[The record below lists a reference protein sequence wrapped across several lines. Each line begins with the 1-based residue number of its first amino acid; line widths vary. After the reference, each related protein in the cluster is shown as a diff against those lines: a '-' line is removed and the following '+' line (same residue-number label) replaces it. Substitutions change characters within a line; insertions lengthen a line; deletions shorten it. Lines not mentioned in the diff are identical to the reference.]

1 MFGRKLFGRF
11 TIRSIVG
18 IVGAI
23 LAGVGGA
30 RGLLTIASSVGNSPT
45 VASLTTWSF
54 LARVFLGLAALWG
67 AFSIYRAGTALL
79 FPRGRLAVAGFLTA
93 VIGFFLLI
101 LGFGVDAI
109 LVLAGGV
116 AAFIGA
122 EL

>member
-1 MFGRKLFGRF
+1 MRRGAQPLDDPLGLEGGRRTKRAAAA
-11 TIRSIVG
+11 TADDRSRR
-18 IVGAI
+18 
-23 LAGVGGA
+23 A
-30 RGLLTIASSVGNSPT
+30 RGG
-45 VASLTTWSF
+45 
-54 LARVFLGLAALWG
+54 ALWG

-116 AAFIGA
+116 AAFVGA

>member
-1 MFGRKLFGRF
+1 MFSRKLFGRF
-11 TIRSIVG
+11 TIRSVVA
-18 IVGAI
+18 IVGAV

-30 RGLLTIASSVGNSPT
+30 RVLLAIGTGVGSSPT
-45 VASLTTWSF
+45 VESLTAWTF
-54 LARVFLGLAALWG
+54 LARVFLGLAALWE
-67 AFSIYRAGTALL
+67 AFRIYRAGPALL

-101 LGFGVDAI
+101 LGYGMDAI

-116 AAFIGA
+116 AAFVGA